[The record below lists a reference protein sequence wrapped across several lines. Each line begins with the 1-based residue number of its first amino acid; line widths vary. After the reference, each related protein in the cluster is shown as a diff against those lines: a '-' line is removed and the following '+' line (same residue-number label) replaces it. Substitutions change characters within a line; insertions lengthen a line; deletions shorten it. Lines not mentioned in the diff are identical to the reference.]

1 MDKPLTQPDSGP
13 PSTAVQDY
21 LKTIHALGGV
31 EQRVL
36 PIDIAQKLDVTAPSV
51 SGMLRR
57 LADAGWIEY
66 QPGKGA
72 QLNEA
77 GKAEARRVIRRHRLV
92 ELFLTRVLGLD
103 LSEVDQEAEALEHAI
118 SPRLEQALATYLGE
132 PDEDCHGHPIP
143 SANGELV
150 TRSLKPLVSFKVGQ
164 TALIREVRDD
174 NPARLK
180 RWIELGLVPGTQ
192 VLIVNRE
199 DVLDLFEIKIGNR
212 SFPMSGQALTGL
224 LGEFSDSNHK
234 GANKT

>member
-1 MDKPLTQPDSGP
+1 MEKPLNISDHVT

-31 EQRVL
+31 DERVS
-36 PIDIAQKLDVTAPSV
+36 PNDIALKLNVTAPSV

-57 LADAGWIEY
+57 LADGGWIEY

-72 QLNEA
+72 QLSEK
-77 GKAEARRVIRRHRLV
+77 GKNEARRVIRRHRLV

-118 SPRLEQALATYLGE
+118 SPRLEEALANYLGE

-143 SANGELV
+143 SVNGELV
-150 TRSLKPLVSFKVGQ
+150 TRSLKPLTSFRPGQ
-164 TALIREVRDD
+164 TVLIREVRDD

-180 RWIELGLVPGTQ
+180 RWMELGLIPGTQ
-192 VLIVNRE
+192 VQFVKRE
-199 DVLDLFEIKIGNR
+199 DVLDLYEIEAKGRVMHLPGLALSGLMGEPSNMVGN
-212 SFPMSGQALTGL
+212 
-224 LGEFSDSNHK
+224 D
-234 GANKT
+234 

>member
-1 MDKPLTQPDSGP
+1 LQSDVISSDSGP

-31 EQRVL
+31 DQRVL
-36 PIDIAQKLDVTAPSV
+36 PNEIAQALKVTAPSV

-57 LADAGWIEY
+57 MADSGWIEY
-66 QPGKGA
+66 QPGRGA
-72 QLNEA
+72 QLSEA
-77 GKAEARRVIRRHRLV
+77 GRAEARRVIRRHRLV
-92 ELFLTRVLGLD
+92 ELFLTKVLGLD

-150 TRSLKPLVSFKVGQ
+150 TRSLQPLVAFRVGQ
-164 TALIREVRDD
+164 TVLIREVRDD

-180 RWIELGLVPGTQ
+180 RWMELGLIPGVSVQ
-192 VLIVNRE
+192 VIKQE
-199 DVLDLFEIKIGNR
+199 EVLELFEIQVGEKLVTL
-212 SFPMSGQALTGL
+212 SGHALAGL
-224 LGEFSDSNHK
+224 LGELVATN
-234 GANKT
+234 